1 MIPTIETDQIESFLE
16 KLITRQAEVSQE
28 ITTVVRKVMEN
39 VRINGNSALFEYT
52 QQFDGVDISSMG
64 MEIKNAEIES
74 AFASTSKEFIGILC
88 QAAENIRRYHEKGKQ
103 QSWLSWEEKGVV
115 LGQRVTP
122 LERVGLYV
130 PGGRAAYP
138 SSLLMAAVPAQVAG
152 VEELIVVSPPDRNGN
167 INPTI
172 MAAAHSLG
180 IDKIFRIGGAQAVG
194 ALTFGT
200 ETIPKV
206 DKIVGPG
213 NAYVAEA
220 KRQVFGTVDIDMIAG
235 PSEVA
240 ILADASANPGYI
252 ASDLLAQ
259 AEHDPLASSI
269 CVTSDR
275 ELVDKICIAL
285 ETQAKTLS
293 REDVFKPALSQWG
306 GILIVHDL
314 NQGIDIINR
323 LAPEHLG
330 LHVEAPWDTIG
341 RIRNAGAV
349 FLGDYSPET
358 VGDYWA
364 GPNHILPTNRT
375 ARFSS
380 PLGTEDFVKRSSL
393 IQYSREA
400 LHNDANSIITFAE
413 KEGLDGHANAVRQRI
428 R

>member
-138 SSLLMAAVPAQVAG
+138 SSLLMATVPAQVAG

-172 MAAAHSLG
+172 MAAAHS
-180 IDKIFRIGGAQAVG
+180 
-194 ALTFGT
+194 
-200 ETIPKV
+200 
-206 DKIVGPG
+206 
-213 NAYVAEA
+213 
-220 KRQVFGTVDIDMIAG
+220 
-235 PSEVA
+235 
-240 ILADASANPGYI
+240 
-252 ASDLLAQ
+252 
-259 AEHDPLASSI
+259 
-269 CVTSDR
+269 
-275 ELVDKICIAL
+275 
-285 ETQAKTLS
+285 
-293 REDVFKPALSQWG
+293 
-306 GILIVHDL
+306 
-314 NQGIDIINR
+314 
-323 LAPEHLG
+323 
-330 LHVEAPWDTIG
+330 
-341 RIRNAGAV
+341 
-349 FLGDYSPET
+349 
-358 VGDYWA
+358 
-364 GPNHILPTNRT
+364 
-375 ARFSS
+375 
-380 PLGTEDFVKRSSL
+380 
-393 IQYSREA
+393 
-400 LHNDANSIITFAE
+400 
-413 KEGLDGHANAVRQRI
+413 
-428 R
+428 